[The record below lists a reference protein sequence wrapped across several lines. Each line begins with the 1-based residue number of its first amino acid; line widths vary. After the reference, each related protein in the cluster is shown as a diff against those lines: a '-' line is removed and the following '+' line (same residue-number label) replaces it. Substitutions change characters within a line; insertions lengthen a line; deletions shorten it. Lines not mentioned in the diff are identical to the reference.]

1 MWFPSIINNIRSA
14 ISNNRIT
21 IFDSTEIK
29 KPHSIEVLKHSKNY
43 SKLLDVYVISTKR
56 NITMKN
62 WFKILFFIITM
73 GSMLA
78 IVYLFYV
85 SLQYAFDNFVKF
97 DNLNEIS
104 IEAILSIVTIILPSI
119 SSLIVAFIKIPE
131 IIAHYLFN
139 VEEDNYM
146 NSVIKNI
153 QDYDKS
159 MFAMEHKIDE
169 MLMDNKDQ
177 EPSSEDEN
185 IEVSPIEDVG

>member
-1 MWFPSIINNIRSA
+1 MCFSSIINRIRGA
-14 ISNNRIT
+14 RLNNEIT
-21 IFDSTEIK
+21 ISASTETD

-43 SKLLDVYVISTKR
+43 SKLLDIYVISTKR

-85 SLQYAFDNFVKF
+85 SLQYAFDNFAKF

-104 IEAILSIVTIILPSI
+104 IEAILSIVTVILPAI

-153 QDYDKS
+153 QDYDKA

-169 MLMDNKDQ
+169 MLMNNKDQ
-177 EPSSEDEN
+177 EPSSEDEG
-185 IEVSPIEDVG
+185 IEDSPIEGVG

>member
-1 MWFPSIINNIRSA
+1 MWFSSIINKLRCA
-14 ISNNRIT
+14 TLNNEIT
-21 IFDSTEIK
+21 VSDSTETD

-43 SKLLDVYVISTKR
+43 SKLLDIYVISTKR
-56 NITMKN
+56 NIIMKN
-62 WFKILFFIITM
+62 WFKVLFFIITM

-85 SLQYAFDNFVKF
+85 SLQYAFDNFAKF

-104 IEAILSIVTIILPSI
+104 IEAILSIVTVIFPAI

-153 QDYDKS
+153 QDYDKA

-169 MLMDNKDQ
+169 MLMINKDQ
-177 EPSSEDEN
+177 EPSSEDEG
-185 IEVSPIEDVG
+185 IEDSPAESVG

>member
-1 MWFPSIINNIRSA
+1 MWLPSIINNIRSA

-21 IFDSTEIK
+21 IFDSTEIN

-43 SKLLDVYVISTKR
+43 SKLLDIYVISTKR

-85 SLQYAFDNFVKF
+85 SLQYAFDNFAKF

-104 IEAILSIVTIILPSI
+104 IEAILSIVTIIFPSI

-177 EPSSEDEN
+177 EPSSEDES
-185 IEVSPIEDVG
+185 IEDSPIEDVG